1 MTHLKPSNK
10 STLKILILDDEPFM
24 LKLLEHMLT
33 RLGFNQLTS
42 YDNGERAIASL
53 NSSSRHPDLILLD
66 LNMPEMDGIEFVRHL
81 VGKSYSG
88 SIILVSGENVR
99 MMQTVERLVSVHKI
113 TMLGYLQKPINPE
126 ELSTLLER
134 WEPASYVRPP
144 LAKKIYG
151 ANDVCA
157 AIDNHELVNYYQPK
171 VNVASGKVIG
181 VETLVRWRHPQ
192 DGMVF
197 PDQFIDVAEDHGL
210 INDLTRVVMNEA
222 FSQTRIWRDAGLCLR
237 VALNIS
243 MKNLDSLEFADYVT
257 TAAATADIV
266 PDDIVLEVTESRLM
280 TNLST
285 SLEILTRLRL
295 KGFHLSIDDFGTGHS
310 SLTQLRDLPF
320 NELKID
326 QTFVRGAASNETLRS
341 IYNASL
347 SLAQQLDMKSVA
359 EGVEDQADWDFIS
372 SSGCDLAQGYFIA
385 KPMPAD
391 ELHDWIIRWEAN
403 IENLITPS
411 DKC

>member
-1 MTHLKPSNK
+1 MVNTL
-10 STLKILILDDEPFM
+10 TLKILILDDESFM

-33 RLGFNQLTS
+33 SLGFNQVTA
-42 YDNGERAIASL
+42 YDNGKSALASL
-53 NSSSRHPDLILLD
+53 ESSNGQPDLILLD

-81 VGKSYSG
+81 VKKSYSG
-88 SIILVSGENVR
+88 SIILVSGQDIR
-99 MMQTVERLVSVHKI
+99 MLQTVERLVSVHKI
-113 TMLGYLQKPINPE
+113 PMLGYLKKPINPE
-126 ELSTLLER
+126 DLSALLNR
-134 WEPASYVRPP
+134 WEATCYVRPP
-144 LAKKIYG
+144 LAKKIYS
-151 ANDVCA
+151 AEDVRT
-157 AIDNHELVNYYQPK
+157 AIVNHELVNYYQPK

-197 PDQFIDVAEDHGL
+197 PDQFIDAAEDHGL
-210 INDLTRVVMNEA
+210 IEDLTRVVISEA
-222 FSQTRIWRDAGLCLR
+222 FYQTRIWRDAGLCLR
-237 VALNIS
+237 VAVNLS
-243 MKNLDSLEFADYVT
+243 MENLDSLEFADYVT
-257 TAAATADIV
+257 TAAATAGIV

-280 TNLST
+280 KNLST

-326 QTFVRGAASNETLRS
+326 QSFVRGAASNQTLRS

-347 SLAQQLDMKSVA
+347 SLAQQLSMQSVA
-359 EGVEDQADWDFIS
+359 EGVEDKADWNFIR
-372 SSGCDLAQGYFIA
+372 SSGCDLAQGYYIA

-391 ELHDWIIRWEAN
+391 EIHDWLIKWEAN
-403 IENLITPS
+403 IDNLITPS
-411 DKC
+411 S